1 MSDPIP
7 GPKLVAPPGP
17 QLVAP
22 RLLPPRSDQVPP
34 VTPEGAPARTPDV
47 APVRRPAGP
56 ARRKPRHIGF
66 GISAV
71 VGVVLPLVALAFY
84 LWAWAADQYASQMGF
99 SIRTEE
105 SKSAIELLGGITELS
120 AGSSSDTDIL
130 FAYLHSQELVRRI
143 DERVNLRAIWSRVGV
158 WEDPLFAFAPD
169 GTIEDLLAHWERKVS
184 IVYDSGA
191 GLITLR
197 ILAFDPQDAQNI
209 TNAVLEEST
218 LMINELSDIA
228 REDTIKYARDEL
240 DVAVARLKSA
250 RRTLTEFRN
259 RTQIVDPSIDTQ
271 NQMGLLVTLQQ
282 QQAEALIELDLL
294 RETMRDSDPRV
305 TQTERRVVVIEQRIQ
320 AERRKLGIG
329 SSAEGGDAFATLVG
343 EYEGLIVD
351 REFAEAAYT
360 TALAAF
366 DGAQAEARKQSR
378 YLAAHIRPTLAEKA
392 EYPERLKIFLLAA
405 VFLSFSWAIFILVYY
420 SLRDR
425 R

>member
-1 MSDPIP
+1 
-7 GPKLVAPPGP
+7 
-17 QLVAP
+17 
-22 RLLPPRSDQVPP
+22 
-34 VTPEGAPARTPDV
+34 
-47 APVRRPAGP
+47 
-56 ARRKPRHIGF
+56 
-66 GISAV
+66 
-71 VGVVLPLVALAFY
+71 
-84 LWAWAADQYASQMGF
+84 
-99 SIRTEE
+99 
-105 SKSAIELLGGITELS
+105 
-120 AGSSSDTDIL
+120 
-130 FAYLHSQELVRRI
+130 
-143 DERVNLRAIWSRVGV
+143 
-158 WEDPLFAFAPD
+158 
-169 GTIEDLLAHWERKVS
+169 
-184 IVYDSGA
+184 
-191 GLITLR
+191 
-197 ILAFDPQDAQNI
+197 
-209 TNAVLEEST
+209 
-218 LMINELSDIA
+218 
-228 REDTIKYARDEL
+228 
-240 DVAVARLKSA
+240 
-250 RRTLTEFRN
+250 
-259 RTQIVDPSIDTQ
+259 
-271 NQMGLLVTLQQ
+271 MGLLVTLQQ